1 MKNKKIR
8 SEKRNDSKPKFSSYD
23 RESGAN
29 TLLKLEGITKI
40 FNEGTPDE
48 KIALNQINLHLKPG
62 DFVTVIGSNGAGK
75 STMMNMISGVL
86 TPDVGKVWIDG
97 KDVTSLSEYKRSQY
111 IGRVFQDP
119 MAGTAPSMTI
129 EENLAIAY
137 ARNANR
143 TLRLGVNRERRDFFR
158 TALEKLHLN
167 LENRLNAKVGLL
179 SGGERQALSLLMATF
194 TKPSILLLDE
204 HTAALDPSR
213 AELITKL
220 TKELVEED
228 NLTTLMVTHNMQQ
241 AIDLGNRLIMMDK
254 GQIIL
259 EVNEDQKPNL
269 TIPDLMAEFERIR
282 GEKMTTDRTLLG

>member
-1 MKNKKIR
+1 M
-8 SEKRNDSKPKFSSYD
+8 
-23 RESGAN
+23 
-29 TLLKLEGITKI
+29 LKLQGINKI

-48 KIALNQINLHLKPG
+48 KVALDNINLHLAPG
-62 DFVTVIGSNGAGK
+62 DFVTIIGSNGAGK
-75 STMMNMISGVL
+75 STMMNMISGAL
-86 TPDVGKVWIDG
+86 TPDFGAVTIDG
-97 KDVTSLSEYKRSQY
+97 NEVTRLQEYKRSHF

-137 ARNANR
+137 SRNAKR
-143 TLRLGVNRERRDFFR
+143 GLRFGVDKKRREFFKTSLERLG
-158 TALEKLHLN
+158 LN
-167 LENRLNAKVGLL
+167 LENRLSAKVGLL

-213 AELITKL
+213 AELITRL
-220 TKELVEED
+220 TKALVEAD

-241 AIDLGNRLIMMDK
+241 ALDLGNRLIMMDK

-259 EVNEDQKPNL
+259 EVGADKKPGL
-269 TIPDLMAEFERIR
+269 TIPDLMAEFEHIR
-282 GEKMTTDRTLLG
+282 GEKMNSDRALLG

>member
-1 MKNKKIR
+1 
-8 SEKRNDSKPKFSSYD
+8 
-23 RESGAN
+23 
-29 TLLKLEGITKI
+29 LLKLEGITKI

-48 KIALNQINLHLKPG
+48 KVALNQINLHLKPG

-97 KDVTSLSEYKRSQY
+97 KDVTSLPEYKRSQY

-137 ARNANR
+137 ARNSNR

-220 TKELVEED
+220 TKQLVEED

-259 EVNEDQKPNL
+259 EVDEDQKPNL